1 MTPERLAELQR
12 QRALVQEQL
21 TWLDREIAACQASTA
36 SAPAGDA
43 VRTAS
48 HSVPLTATGSAA
60 PRPATVSTR
69 PVLTSP
75 PLAPL
80 PDLQPDP
87 LAARRDTRRG
97 CFIAFALAL
106 AIFFGTLVAIYFW
119 KYRDRP
125 LFRAESAARA

>member
-21 TWLDREIAACQASTA
+21 TWLDREIAAAQAATT
-36 SAPAGDA
+36 PPPRGDA
-43 VRTAS
+43 ARPMS
-48 HSVPLTATGSAA
+48 PSV
-60 PRPATVSTR
+60 TV
-69 PVLTSP
+69 TSP
-75 PLAPL
+75 ASVAAL

-125 LFRAESAARA
+125 LFRAESAVSA